1 MALQIRS
8 EIKELSSVERELAI
22 VVPGD
27 TVAKELDRAYR
38 ELNQKVRLKGF
49 RPGKV
54 PRYVLEQFYKRET
67 EQQVLEKVVN
77 TSFRQAIKDH
87 AVSPV
92 NNPAIQA
99 PAELIA
105 GMDFAYSAKVEI
117 KPSIALKSWKGLS
130 LDKTVYTVSD
140 KDIDSELNRLR
151 ESQAKVAPVEGR
163 DTVQQGDLVET
174 NWSGTVDGEPV
185 KGLSGVAYVIEIG
198 GTTFPYPEAAQ
209 ALVGKKLGED
219 ITVDVKLPADFRI
232 EAHREKTAVFKM
244 RPLTIKQKTLPALD
258 DEFAKDVSEE
268 LESLDQL
275 KAKIKAEVEK
285 VAEQRTK
292 NQVRDA
298 VISAL
303 IDGNPFEV
311 PASLID
317 RQAEQMVVDRL
328 QRMPQQQAEM
338 IWQMQGQRLKEDAK
352 PQATRTVRISLLL
365 EELVKQE
372 GIKVT
377 DAELEEHLEK
387 MAKELNTPLKTVKQV
402 FAKDN
407 RLDELEFQ
415 LATQKALDAVI
426 AAASFKEVTKGMS
439 DT

>member
-8 EIKELSSVERELAI
+8 EIKDLSSVERELAI

-27 TVAKELDRAYR
+27 TVAKELDRAYK
-38 ELNQKVRLKGF
+38 ELSMKVKLKGF

-54 PRYVLEQFYKRET
+54 PRYVLEQYYKKET

-77 TSFRQAIKDH
+77 TSFRQAIKNHDI
-87 AVSPV
+87 SPV
-92 NNPAIQA
+92 NNPAVQA
-99 PAELIA
+99 PSELIA
-105 GMDFAYSAKVEI
+105 GMDFSYSAKVEV
-117 KPSIALKSWKGLS
+117 KPVIDLKNWQGLK
-130 LDKTVYTVSD
+130 LDKTVFTVAD
-140 KDIDSELNRLR
+140 KDIDAELNRMR
-151 ESQAKVAPVEGR
+151 EAHAKVAPVEGR
-163 DTVQQGDLVET
+163 DVIKQGDLVET

-185 KGLSGVAYVIEIG
+185 KGLSGVAFVIEVG
-198 GTTFPYPEAAQ
+198 GATFPYPEAHQ

-219 ITVDVKLPADFRI
+219 LSVDVKLPADFRL

-244 RPLTIKQKTLPALD
+244 RPLTIKEKTLPALD
-258 DEFAKDVSEE
+258 DEFAKDVSEKV
-268 LESLDQL
+268 ESLEQL
-275 KAKIKAEVEK
+275 KTNLKEDLEKA
-285 VAEQRTK
+285 ATQRTK

-317 RQAEQMVVDRL
+317 RQCEQLVVDRL
-328 QRMPQQQAEM
+328 QRLPQQQAEM
-338 IWQMQGQRLKEDAK
+338 IWQMQGERMKEDAR

-365 EELVKQE
+365 EELVKRD
-372 GIKVT
+372 GIKIT
-377 DAELEEHLEK
+377 DAELEEHMEK
-387 MAKELNTPLKTVKQV
+387 MAVDLNTPLKTVKQV

-415 LATQKALDAVI
+415 LATQKALDKVI
-426 AAASFKEVTKGMS
+426 AAATFTETKKALS
-439 DT
+439 E

>member
-27 TVAKELDRAYR
+27 AVAKELERAYR

-77 TSFRQAIKDH
+77 SSFRQAINDH
-87 AVSPV
+87 AVLPV

-99 PAELIA
+99 PSELIA

-117 KPSIALKSWKGLS
+117 KPVIELKTWKGLA
-130 LDKTVYTVSD
+130 LDKTVFTVAD
-140 KDIDSELNRLR
+140 KDVETELNRLR
-151 ESQAKVAPVEGR
+151 EANAKVAPVEGR
-163 DTVQQGDLVET
+163 ELVQQGDLVET

-198 GTTFPYPEAAQ
+198 GTTFPYPEAGQ
-209 ALVGKKLGED
+209 ALVGKKLGD
-219 ITVDVKLPADFRI
+219 DLTVDVKLPADFRV
-232 EAHREKTAVFKM
+232 EALREKTAVFKM

-258 DEFAKDVSEE
+258 DEFAKDISEE
-268 LESLDQL
+268 LETLDQL
-275 KAKIKAEVEK
+275 KAKIQAELEK

-298 VISAL
+298 VITAL

-311 PASLID
+311 PASLIE
-317 RQAEQMVVDRL
+317 RQCEQMVADRL
-328 QRMPQQQAEM
+328 QRLPQQQAEM
-338 IWQMQGQRLKEDAK
+338 IWQMQGQRLKDDAR
-352 PQATRTVRISLLL
+352 PQATRTVRVSLLL
-365 EELVKQE
+365 ERLVGQE

-377 DAELEEHLEK
+377 DADVEAHLEK
-387 MAKELNTPLKTVKQV
+387 MAKDLNTPLKTVKQV
-402 FAKDN
+402 FARDN

-415 LATQKALDAVI
+415 LASQVALDAVI
-426 AAASFKEVTKGMS
+426 AAASFKETTKGMS
-439 DT
+439 ET

>member
-1 MALQIRS
+1 
-8 EIKELSSVERELAI
+8 
-22 VVPGD
+22 
-27 TVAKELDRAYR
+27 
-38 ELNQKVRLKGF
+38 
-49 RPGKV
+49 
-54 PRYVLEQFYKRET
+54 
-67 EQQVLEKVVN
+67 
-77 TSFRQAIKDH
+77 
-87 AVSPV
+87 
-92 NNPAIQA
+92 
-99 PAELIA
+99 
-105 GMDFAYSAKVEI
+105 MDFAYSAKVEI
-117 KPSIALKSWKGLS
+117 KPTIELKSWKGLS

-163 DTVQQGDLVET
+163 DLIQQGDLVET

-198 GTTFPYPEAAQ
+198 GTTFAYPDAAQ

-258 DEFAKDVSEE
+258 DEFAKDVGEE

-275 KAKIKAEVEK
+275 KAKIKGEVEK

-292 NQVRDA
+292 NQTRDA
-298 VISAL
+298 VITAL
-303 IDGNPFEV
+303 VDGNPFEV

-365 EELVKQE
+365 EELVTQE

-407 RLDELEFQ
+407 RLDELQFQ

-426 AAASFKEVTKGMS
+426 AAASFKETTKGLS